1 MTKKLINR
9 LKNKQKAN
17 IPWSAKEL
25 NLLKELK
32 LNGVYPSTIFKD
44 KETMNRYFKTRT
56 YTALQ
61 GAYQRIGND

>member
-44 KETMNRYFKTRT
+44 KETMNRYFKKRT